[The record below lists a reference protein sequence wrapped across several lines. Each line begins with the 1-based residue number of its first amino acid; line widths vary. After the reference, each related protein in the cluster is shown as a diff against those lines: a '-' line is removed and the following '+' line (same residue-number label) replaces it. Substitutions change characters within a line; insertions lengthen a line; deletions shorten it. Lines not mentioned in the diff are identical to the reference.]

1 MRSTNLEWGYPPR
14 KPSFI
19 GRVRTILIATA
30 IGASFGS
37 AVVLSFFAPSIERGT
52 LTQQAQSGQA
62 ASTPT
67 PPPNRK
73 PVDIVSAEVSGPSA
87 GAGPTVSTTNST
99 LAAPSRPIFTEQR
112 TATDRRPVEPAAAA
126 AETAAQATALVE
138 TNATKPPHIAI
149 SKIHSGY
156 RSYALGKY
164 YMRVGDARPRHARR
178 SWLRAY
184 QNADWRYGSWD

>member
-1 MRSTNLEWGYPPR
+1 
-14 KPSFI
+14 
-19 GRVRTILIATA
+19 
-30 IGASFGS
+30 
-37 AVVLSFFAPSIERGT
+37 VVLSFFAPSIERGT
-52 LTQQAQSGQA
+52 LTQQAQSSQA

-73 PVDIVSAEVSGPSA
+73 PVDIVSAKAAEVTSHSA
-87 GAGPTVSTTNST
+87 GAGANPPTTHST

-112 TATDRRPVEPAAAA
+112 TATDRRPDEPAAAA
-126 AETAAQATALVE
+126 AETAAQAITLVE

-149 SKIHSGY
+149 SKTHSGY
-156 RSYALGKY
+156 RRYALSRY
-164 YMRVGDARPRHARR
+164 YMRVGDARPRNSHR